1 MNKKKA
7 ILSICA
13 VVLVCVISVMGTMS
27 YLTAKQDG
35 DKAVVNTFVAVQSI
49 IDDKPTSVDAFK
61 LVESKATMSDG
72 AYVLGTDEVTSN
84 TYDKAV
90 PNMVIP
96 KDPKLSVNVATGVS
110 VYVFVK
116 VTDTTGSNLAEKSL
130 TSDWTQVTISGLSAN
145 ETVYVYKNAAVVGAD
160 GMDLNSVAI
169 LANNQVKTALDFT
182 DVDTAADGLQL
193 GELKFEAYV
202 CQATGFDSAAAA
214 FTACFVS

>member
-61 LVESKATMSDG
+61 LVESEATMSDG

-182 DVDTAADGLQL
+182 DVDTATSGLQL

-202 CQATGFDSAAAA
+202 CQSTGFDSAAAA